1 MVAAA
6 EVHQPWWMDERKLL
20 MRRLSRLNFVHRELT
35 EGLPD
40 GVTVRREST
49 KTANDMLV
57 IYVDGQQVERISNM
71 KGDAA
76 APVAQWIELY
86 RKEFDMDVS
95 SDGIKLLMELH
106 AAKGSKERAYVSAH
120 GATINAL
127 EKKGLIVKGIKNLT
141 LTDAGVEVLRELP
154 EFDEPISAPTVEEQ
168 SVDVPG
174 LTITLNGMSNVTAE
188 RLEAFAAYLD
198 AAVVEGSPSVDE
210 RLVRV
215 VMADGIGLEAVV
227 KHCGSEI
234 MGLGGT
240 VIKLEVGEALLR
252 ELYPPL
258 VKFLEGLAAI
268 NVRYNVFGDLQ
279 IVVERPLA
287 DSNEQIPFGL
297 T

>member
-20 MRRLSRLNFVHRELT
+20 MRRLSRLNFVHRDLT

-95 SDGIKLLMELH
+95 PDGVKLLKELR

-127 EKKGLIVKGIKNLT
+127 EKKGLLVKGIKMLT
-141 LTDAGVEVLRELP
+141 LTDAGVEVLRGLP
-154 EFDEPISAPTVEEQ
+154 EFDEPITPTVEEQ
-168 SVDVPG
+168 SVDAPG
-174 LTITLNGMSNVTAE
+174 MTITLNGNTAPE
-188 RLEAFAAYLD
+188 RLEAFAAYLN
-198 AAVVEGSPSVDE
+198 AAVSEGADSVDD

-240 VIKLEVGEALLR
+240 VIKLQLTEALLR
-252 ELYPPL
+252 EIYPPL
-258 VKFLEGLAAI
+258 VKFLEGLEAI
-268 NVRYNVFGDLQ
+268 GVAYSVFGDLQ
-279 IVVERPLA
+279 IVVERPMA